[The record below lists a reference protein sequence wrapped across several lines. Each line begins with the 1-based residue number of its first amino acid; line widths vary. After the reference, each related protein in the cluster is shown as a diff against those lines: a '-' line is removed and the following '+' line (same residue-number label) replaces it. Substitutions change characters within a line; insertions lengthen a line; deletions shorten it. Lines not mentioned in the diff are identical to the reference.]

1 MNHTLSDGTEIEYR
15 VLPPA
20 DTAAAVRATRHDTR
34 TFFNVIRLAVVNPE
48 SVLARLA
55 VLPDPVGQATLLVA
69 EILLAS
75 LRAQVH
81 HRPSC
86 RRHSTPL
93 DEDGVNQLPHRRY
106 WTRGRKRKAR

>member
-20 DTAAAVRATRHDTR
+20 DTAAAVSATRHDTR

-48 SVLARLA
+48 NVLARLA
-55 VLPDPVGQATLLVA
+55 VLPDPVGQATLLVT

-93 DEDGVNQLPHRRY
+93 DEDVSRLPHRRY
-106 WTRGRKRKAR
+106 WTRGRKRRAR